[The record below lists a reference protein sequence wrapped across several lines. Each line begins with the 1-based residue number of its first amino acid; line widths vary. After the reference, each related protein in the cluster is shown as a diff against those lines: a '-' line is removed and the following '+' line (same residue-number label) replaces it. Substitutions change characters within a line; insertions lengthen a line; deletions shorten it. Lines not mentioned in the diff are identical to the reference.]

1 MNHEGLDG
9 WREGVGCR
17 DLVRR
22 RIRSFA
28 RRTFVNA
35 VGEILTA
42 GLRNI
47 YADVTSGYCP
57 EEFTVKLISQTC
69 CAEQGLRFTVRSIIL
84 ITKRPLSWHV
94 GKWAQDRATE

>member
-1 MNHEGLDG
+1 MNHGELDE

-28 RRTFVNA
+28 PRTFANA
-35 VGEILTA
+35 GEILTA

-47 YADVTSGYCP
+47 YAEVTSGYFP

-69 CAEQGLRFTVRSIIL
+69 CAEQGLRFTVE
-84 ITKRPLSWHV
+84 
-94 GKWAQDRATE
+94 A